1 MHEEVEME
9 KFVRDVMRRGV
20 LTCNADTPLPE
31 VAKTLTGHKINALFV
46 VNDSGDACG
55 VVSQTDLVRAYSQGR
70 DLNNLVAEDVMT
82 PEVITVVADIPV
94 RTAAKIM
101 IDRGIHR
108 LLITMGGPL
117 PYRPVGIL
125 SMSDIVRD
133 LGAEER

>member
-1 MHEEVEME
+1 ME
-9 KFVRDVMRRGV
+9 KFVRDVMHRGV
-20 LTCNADTPLPE
+20 LTCSADTPLLE
-31 VAKTLTGHKINALFV
+31 VAKILAEHKINAVFV

-55 VVSQTDLVRAYSQGR
+55 VVSQTDLVRAYSQDR
-70 DLNNLVAEDVMT
+70 DLGSLVAEDVMT
-82 PEVITVVADIPV
+82 PEVVTVIPDIPV
-94 RTAAKIM
+94 KTAAGIM

-133 LGAEER
+133 MSGRG

>member
-1 MHEEVEME
+1 ME

-20 LTCNADTPLPE
+20 LTCKTDAPLPE
-31 VAKTLTGHKINALFV
+31 VAKTMVERKINALFV

-55 VVSQTDLVRAYSQGR
+55 VLSQTDLVRAYAEGR
-70 DLNNLVAEDVMT
+70 DLSSLVAEDVMT
-82 PEVITVVADIPV
+82 PEVVTVVADIPV
-94 RTAAKIM
+94 RAAARIM

-133 LGAEER
+133 LSAMKRWGDRQS